1 MCFKNN
7 FLKQLFLKMPIDLA
21 MFHVGFRKSLN
32 GNYVDVCK
40 ISTGRGK
47 RLFLS
52 REKGRK
58 KAREI
63 SNLNVT

>member
-1 MCFKNN
+1 
-7 FLKQLFLKMPIDLA
+7 

-47 RLFLS
+47 GYS
-52 REKGRK
+52 WVEK
-58 KAREI
+58 KAGKMPEK
-63 SNLNVT
+63 